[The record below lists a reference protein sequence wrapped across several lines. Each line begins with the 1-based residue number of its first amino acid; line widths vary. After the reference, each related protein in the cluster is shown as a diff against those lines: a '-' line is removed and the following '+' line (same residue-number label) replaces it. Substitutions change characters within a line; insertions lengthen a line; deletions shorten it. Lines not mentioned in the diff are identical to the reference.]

1 MKAAFCLPYDLLTVR
16 LGHLPPLGLQM
27 IVCRNLHI
35 RLVLIFEGL
44 KDPKLFIHDLYQ
56 CFGSGSGWLRIQ
68 IASLDPDPDSDPDP
82 DPAIEIELF

>member
-44 KDPKLFIHDLYQ
+44 KDQKLFIYVNQFLT
-56 CFGSGSGWLRIQ
+56 R
-68 IASLDPDPDSDPDP
+68 
-82 DPAIEIELF
+82 LFFKIRVSKHGD